1 MEIHAFSGFATRS
14 MVQTRTA
21 GILAGLL
28 ETYPEMTWDDVL
40 QWTYENGIDT
50 WVPTLDTNDT
60 QKDRLIGGDYLVS
73 FDERYPWNAEA
84 QKNFELWRQD
94 YEIGKLPPIE
104 TASPAIQ
111 QAFTEPVIA
120 SQPAPQQPAPVD
132 DWDFFQS
139 QNEDTTLQPVAT
151 PAPAPTYT
159 QAATPPGGGSTPP
172 GGGSPGGGA
181 ALNAMQQVS
190 QKPSSS
196 GSSNMLLIVG
206 GIIAAYML
214 MKRKK

>member
-1 MEIHAFSGFATRS
+1 MEIHAFSGFSTKS

-21 GILAGLL
+21 GILAALL

-40 QWTYENGIDT
+40 QWTYENGIDN
-50 WVPTLDTNDT
+50 WVPTLDTADT

-73 FDERYPWNAEA
+73 FDDRYPWNAEA
-84 QKNFELWRQD
+84 QKNFELWRKD

-111 QAFTEPVIA
+111 EVFTDPVIS
-120 SQPAPQQPAPVD
+120 SQPAPLPQSQPID

-139 QNEDTTLQPVAT
+139 QNTDTTLPQSSPSPAPVAT
-151 PAPAPTYT
+151 PSPTYT
-159 QAATPPGGGSTPP
+159 QSSTPAP
-172 GGGSPGGGA
+172 ATTPA
-181 ALNAMQQVS
+181 INPVS
-190 QKPSSS
+190 YQKPEPKKE

-206 GIIAAYML
+206 GIIAVYML

>member
-1 MEIHAFSGFATRS
+1 MEIHAFSGFSTKS

-21 GILAGLL
+21 GILAALL

-40 QWTYENGIDT
+40 QWTYENGIDN
-50 WVPTLDTNDT
+50 WVPTLDTADT

-73 FDERYPWNAEA
+73 FDDRYPWNAEA
-84 QKNFELWRQD
+84 QKNFELWRKD

-111 QAFTEPVIA
+111 EVFTDPVIS
-120 SQPAPQQPAPVD
+120 SQPAPLPQSQPID

-139 QNEDTTLQPVAT
+139 QNADTTLPQSSPSPAPVAT
-151 PAPAPTYT
+151 PSPAYSVSYTPAPAT
-159 QAATPPGGGSTPP
+159 TPAINP
-172 GGGSPGGGA
+172 
-181 ALNAMQQVS
+181 VS
-190 QKPSSS
+190 YQKPEPKKE

-206 GIIAAYML
+206 GIIAVYML

>member
-1 MEIHAFSGFATRS
+1 MQIHAFSGFSTKS

-21 GILAGLL
+21 GILAALL

-40 QWTYENGIDT
+40 QWTYENGIDN
-50 WVPTLDTNDT
+50 WVPTLDTADT

-73 FDERYPWNAEA
+73 FDDRYPWNAEA
-84 QKNFELWRQD
+84 QKNFELWRKD

-111 QAFTEPVIA
+111 EVFTDPVIS
-120 SQPAPQQPAPVD
+120 SQPAPTPQSQPVD
-132 DWDFFQS
+132 EWDFFQS
-139 QNEDTTLQPVAT
+139 QNPDTTLPQSVPAPAPNPAT
-151 PAPAPTYT
+151 TPAPTYT
-159 QAATPPGGGSTPP
+159 QSSTPAP
-172 GGGSPGGGA
+172 ATTPA
-181 ALNAMQQVS
+181 INPVS
-190 QKPSSS
+190 YQKPEPKKE

-206 GIIAAYML
+206 GIIAVYML